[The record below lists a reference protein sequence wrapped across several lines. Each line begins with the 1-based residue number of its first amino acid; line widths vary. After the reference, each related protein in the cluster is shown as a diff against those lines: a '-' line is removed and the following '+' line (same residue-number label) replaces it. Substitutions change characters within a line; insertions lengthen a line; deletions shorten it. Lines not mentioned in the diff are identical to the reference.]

1 MHIARKKKKIILS
14 ERKELLKLYQEW
26 RTRVARLKMSVL
38 KVLGKQEKSWRIHAD
53 VINGKV
59 SLIDNLDCTSIISG
73 NKIIK

>member
-38 KVLGKQEKSWRIHAD
+38 KVLGKQQKRWRIHAD

-59 SLIDNLDCTSIISG
+59 AVIYVGQSPNR
-73 NKIIK
+73 